1 MYFMCLISSINPQ
14 EENKMSNPESPKFIA
29 QHTVAADETLSHI
42 ALKYYGSAVKEKW
55 MLIYEANKD
64 TIGENPNLIRPGMV
78 LNIPAEDTP
87 SLTPTEED
95 QKTSPMPSLSDSE
108 DENKFQ

>member
-1 MYFMCLISSINPQ
+1 MIDSLPPQ
-14 EENKMSNPESPKFIA
+14 KEKKMSNPGSPNFIA

-64 TIGENPNLIRPGMV
+64 TIGENPNLIRPGLV
-78 LNIPAEDTP
+78 LNIPPQDAPSTP
-87 SLTPTEED
+87 SPDEFQTSSHKTSQPETEE
-95 QKTSPMPSLSDSE
+95 QK
-108 DENKFQ
+108 KFD